1 MHEAGAAWQPPPPIP
16 QAPAT
21 VASSQLL
28 RTQSETHAP
37 SKSHLLSGA
46 NSSRPDVQ
54 RQECLRYLMG
64 AKRQCRAPA
73 AFKHGVIRLPISLV
87 SLITNAPSHRSDVH
101 GDLLPR
107 KASEV
112 SGIPPFA
119 IPQQHS

>member
-1 MHEAGAAWQPPPPIP
+1 MAASAPDTSGTRHCGQQP
-16 QAPAT
+16 AAANT
-21 VASSQLL
+21 VRDS
-28 RTQSETHAP
+28 RP

-107 KASEV
+107 KASELV
-112 SGIPPFA
+112 EASAG
-119 IPQQHS
+119 QGKSLC